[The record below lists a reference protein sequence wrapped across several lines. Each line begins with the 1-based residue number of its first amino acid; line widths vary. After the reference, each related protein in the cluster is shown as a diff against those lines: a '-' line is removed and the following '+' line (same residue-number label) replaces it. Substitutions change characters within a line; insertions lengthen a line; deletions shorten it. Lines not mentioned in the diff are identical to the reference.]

1 MSDWGAIQRQS
12 HPEYDN
18 YGVLL
23 IGSGGT
29 GKTTFARRLCLNTF
43 SVEVDP
49 TIEEA
54 YCTIVECD
62 GHTVCLD
69 VCDTYGASIE
79 GLLWYCF
86 LPIDFML
93 HLLSVASPLYRYLL
107 SIWHFNHILTSR
119 LLLRSS

>member
-1 MSDWGAIQRQS
+1 MSDWGAIERQS
-12 HPEYDN
+12 HLEYDN

-29 GKTTFARRLCLNTF
+29 GKTSFARRLCLNTF
-43 SVEVDP
+43 SEEVDP

-79 GLLWYCF
+79 GLLWSCF
-86 LPIDFML
+86 YANRFHAPSSVCFFSALPVSSE
-93 HLLSVASPLYRYLL
+93 HLAFQPYSDV
-107 SIWHFNHILTSR
+107 
-119 LLLRSS
+119 